1 MTFVGN
7 QSNRGIA
14 LRSACAL
21 VLACCAS
28 CLLLSCNMATIGNS
42 PSAPTDIDV
51 MDKVKSL
58 DILPRSPTQTGS
70 TTTSSGPRAQPAVFQ
85 GTEIT
90 DTGAPRVQTATA
102 GGGGSGFDLN
112 FESAPVATVAKVVL
126 GDILQTGYTIDP
138 RVQGTVTIASGRPV
152 PKNDLVLVLEN
163 ALRMSNVV
171 LVADA
176 GGSYR
181 LIPGGDAQGAGA
193 TMAAND
199 QQGGYGISA
208 VPLRYTAAP
217 TILKLL
223 DSFAIKP
230 GMARADTGH
239 NLILVQG
246 SGPERQTAVDAILSF
261 DVDWMRGQSVGIYPI
276 ENAAPDA
283 MIKELEKI
291 MQSSEGGLNEGL
303 VTLQPIPRLNAVLVV
318 TKKPNLLH
326 EAALWIKRLD
336 KTDNAGSAVRVY
348 RLRYADARQVA
359 RVLSDLFGSKSQ
371 GLDSAVNQIA
381 PGAGVTTTSTDALGN
396 PANGVSPFSSNGQ
409 TQTGLGSTIGGTPG
423 AGTVGAATTT
433 GGTPGGI
440 GASTFGTTSGVGT
453 TGTGQT
459 GLAGDLT
466 GTGQQQGQ
474 TSINIPGLRIA
485 ADVANNSLVIF
496 ANQENYRLIEQTLGQ
511 LDRPQLQVAIHATI
525 AEVTLNNDLQYG
537 VEYFL
542 QGNSVSFGF
551 TTNSST
557 PNLSPILPGANLIL
571 GSATSP
577 KVVIN
582 ALRTVT
588 DVKVLSAPSLVVVDN
603 QVASLQVGDQVP
615 VSTGTASVLASA
627 TTSGNTIV
635 NSISYLNT
643 GVILQVL
650 PRVNANGNVNLQI
663 QQEISGVENNANAA
677 TLTPTVS
684 QRKIK
689 SAVSVA
695 SGQTVLLGG
704 LITETQS
711 RTRNGIP
718 VLEEIPIL
726 GDAFATNDRSTTRTE
741 LIIFIEPQIIR
752 DSIDAAKVAEE
763 LRAKLRGSA
772 DNAFPPGPS
781 LFRDPQFVR

>member
-1 MTFVGN
+1 MVNHRRAVGACVAAGLGFALLAGCDPVSLGESRQHLPDPFDTV
-7 QSNRGIA
+7 QSTNLDPRFPQQSG
-14 LRSACAL
+14 
-21 VLACCAS
+21 
-28 CLLLSCNMATIGNS
+28 
-42 PSAPTDIDV
+42 APTPPPKMAPGASFYGHETAVD
-51 MDKVKSL
+51 
-58 DILPRSPTQTGS
+58 
-70 TTTSSGPRAQPAVFQ
+70 APAA
-85 GTEIT
+85 
-90 DTGAPRVQTATA
+90 GAHPADN
-102 GGGGSGFDLN
+102 GEGYELN
-112 FESAPVATVAKVVL
+112 FENAAVTTVAKVIL
-126 GDILQTGYTIDP
+126 GDILGVGYTIDP

-176 GGSYR
+176 GGYR
-181 LIPGGDAQGAGA
+181 LIPGGDAQGVG
-193 TMAAND
+193 TTTAAND
-199 QQGGYGISA
+199 QQAGYGISA
-208 VPLRYTAAP
+208 VPLRYTSAP

-283 MIKELEKI
+283 VIKELEKI
-291 MQSSEGGLNEGL
+291 MQSGDGGLNEGL
-303 VTLQPIPRLNAVLVV
+303 VTLQPIARLNAVLVV

-326 EAALWIKRLD
+326 EAALWINRLD
-336 KTDNAGSAVRVY
+336 KANNAGAAVRVY

-359 RVLSDLFGSKSQ
+359 KVLSDLFGSKSQ

-381 PGAGVTTTSTDALGN
+381 PGAGVTTTSTDALGTTG
-396 PANGVSPFSSNGQ
+396 NGVSPFSSNGQ
-409 TQTGLGSTIGGTPG
+409 TGIGSTVGGTPG
-423 AGTVGAATTT
+423 AGTVGAATT
-433 GGTPGGI
+433 GAVLGGI
-440 GASTFGTTSGVGT
+440 GAASALGTQTGVGT
-453 TGTGQT
+453 QGTGQT

-466 GTGQQQGQ
+466 GTGQQQGT

-557 PNLSPILPGANLIL
+557 PNLGPILPGANLIL
-571 GSATSP
+571 GPEASP

-650 PRVNANGNVNLQI
+650 PRINANGNVNLQI

-752 DSIDAAKVAEE
+752 DSLDASKVAEE

-772 DNAFPPGPS
+772 DNAFPPGPT
-781 LFRDPQFVR
+781 LFKDPQFVR

>member
-1 MTFVGN
+1 VAAGLGFALLAGCDPVSLGESRQHLPDPFDTVQNTNLDPRFPQ
-7 QSNRGIA
+7 QSGQP
-14 LRSACAL
+14 
-21 VLACCAS
+21 
-28 CLLLSCNMATIGNS
+28 TPPPKIG
-42 PSAPTDIDV
+42 
-51 MDKVKSL
+51 
-58 DILPRSPTQTGS
+58 
-70 TTTSSGPRAQPAVFQ
+70 Q
-85 GTEIT
+85 GTSYYGHE
-90 DTGAPRVQTATA
+90 ATA
-102 GGGGSGFDLN
+102 DTPTTPAPGAHPADDGEGYELN
-112 FESAPVATVAKVVL
+112 FENAAVTTVAKVIL
-126 GDILQTGYTIDP
+126 GDILGAGYTIDP

-176 GGSYR
+176 GGGYR

-208 VPLRYTAAP
+208 VPLHYTAAP

-261 DVDWMRGQSVGIYPI
+261 DVDWMRGQSVGIYPV

-396 PANGVSPFSSNGQ
+396 PGNGTSPFTSNG
-409 TQTGLGSTIGGTPG
+409 QTGLGSTIGGTPG
-423 AGTVGAATTT
+423 AGTVGAATT
-433 GGTPGGI
+433 GATPGGI
-440 GASTFGTTSGVGT
+440 GASTFGTTSGVGAAP
-453 TGTGQT
+453 GTGQT
-459 GLAGDLT
+459 GLAGDLS
-466 GTGQQQGQ
+466 GTGQQQQGQ

-496 ANQENYRLIEQTLGQ
+496 ANQENYKLIEQTLGQ

-551 TTNSST
+551 TTSNST

-571 GSATSP
+571 GPEASP

-650 PRVNANGNVNLQI
+650 PRINANGNVNLQI
-663 QQEISGVENNANAA
+663 QQEISNVANNANAT